1 MATAPPALADRLRA
15 DARNGLAP
23 PWPRWLS
30 ETVLARLL
38 PDEAMRT
45 SLIAEAPAVPIAFL
59 EESAPDA
66 TAWATSCA
74 SAYLQLSPNYDA
86 EANQAHA
93 LGWPV
98 DRYEG
103 HHLSPMTEP
112 AQIGEAILALA
123 ARLNV

>member
-1 MATAPPALADRLRA
+1 MFVDALLPHPSRSWMATAPPALADRLRA

-93 LGWPV
+93 IKRHPELTPWRHVKLTPSG
-98 DRYEG
+98 
-103 HHLSPMTEP
+103 
-112 AQIGEAILALA
+112 
-123 ARLNV
+123 